1 MRARDPMKYSR
12 PIILILLIACLAG
25 AVSADTGVPQ
35 TEETQG
41 INTMTA
47 MQLLG
52 TATEDDSIV
61 MNIDDGYHTRY
72 PPAPP
77 IAPTSVVYTS
87 AYLENT
93 LADQGSVSYTKS
105 VSLDTRGMATE
116 NQYNLETDRIVAFVG
131 SDTGRMT
138 SEETLLLD
146 GVGAGTDTWTTITC
160 PLAASDYYS
169 IIPPFCNI
177 VEQGSEVDI
186 TSGMLATETQE
197 RFIMGVVPDPTVG
210 EIIGY
215 GMDWPWPVSDPG
227 TEMNYDFTL
236 AGIGS
241 YPATGSASVSM
252 QAHVQESRNVI
263 ESYTPHTGW
272 TVTYPQSSDIVYS
285 EQTTA
290 SGIIDL
296 FQKDMYYTSKFT
308 GPAGTWIV
316 INPPV

>member
-1 MRARDPMKYSR
+1 M
-12 PIILILLIACLAG
+12 IFLLGCIAG
-25 AVSADTGVPQ
+25 AVYADPGVPQ

-41 INTMTA
+41 ITTTTA

-52 TATEDDSIV
+52 TASEGDSVV
-61 MNIDDGYHTRY
+61 MNVDDGYHTAW

-77 IAPTSVVYTS
+77 IAPSSVVSTS
-87 AYLENT
+87 AYSENT
-93 LADQGSVSYTKS
+93 LADQGAISYTKS

-116 NQYNLETDRIVAFVG
+116 NQHNLETDKIAAFMG

-160 PLAASDYYS
+160 PFTAADYDS

-186 TSGMLATETQE
+186 TSGMLMTETQE

-210 EIIGY
+210 ENIGF

-236 AGIGS
+236 GGIGS
-241 YPATGSASVSM
+241 SPATGSASVFM
-252 QAHVQESRNVI
+252 QAHIQEARIAKV
-263 ESYTPHTGW
+263 SYSSQSDRTY
-272 TVTYPQSSDIVYS
+272 TYPQSSDIVYS
-285 EQTTA
+285 ERTTA
-290 SGIIDL
+290 TGLIEM
-296 FQKDMYYTSKFT
+296 FQKDMQYTSKFT
-308 GPAGTWIV
+308 GPAGTWIE